1 MRLNT
6 EELLSSKIKRHKLQE
21 MLPFNEY
28 IMHNNEIFNGNS
40 NQYQKRV

>member
-6 EELLSSKIKRHKLQE
+6 KELLSSKMKRHKLQE

-28 IMHNNEIFNGNS
+28 IMHNNETF
-40 NQYQKRV
+40 KRLQ